1 MSINICSEREII
13 SRLSSPPVENN
24 EARKV
29 EGSTKF
35 ISQPLVRRP
44 LALRSG
50 PRGTERRP
58 LVGPNFGTIA
68 YYIEGREES
77 YTLSSYWGKL
87 RTRIDKFTLSRW
99 LLRMTGR
106 SDCIDDTF
114 SGFTKPPSP
123 IRQADTS
130 NSFGCAYRVKPS
142 GGVLEIAYSG
152 SIGSAASIS

>member
-1 MSINICSEREII
+1 MARP
-13 SRLSSPPVENN
+13 SSPPVEIMWR
-24 EARKV
+24 EKV

-35 ISQPLVRRP
+35 ISQLLVRRP

-50 PRGTERRP
+50 PRGTERRRPTTRNSVLLHNIPRVKTKVILYHLIGGSSTLGSANP
-58 LVGPNFGTIA
+58 LSDSQP
-68 YYIEGREES
+68 
-77 YTLSSYWGKL
+77 
-87 RTRIDKFTLSRW
+87 W

-114 SGFTKPPSP
+114 SGSTKPPSP